1 MYPDSESAR
10 GRRNTADGRGVAG
23 AVNRAAL
30 VACIVLLAAA
40 GVVVVGLRGSSPDVR
55 LPPAGVALS
64 YAEHVEPVVLRR
76 CVGCHTADEAEAG
89 LVLEEGRG
97 WAAMVDVPSTQVP
110 GLLMV
115 APGDL
120 ADSYLWRKLEGRAVV
135 GRGMPRTLLGW
146 KRLPPSEL
154 EAFRRWIEDGA
165 AP

>member
-1 MYPDSESAR
+1 
-10 GRRNTADGRGVAG
+10 
-23 AVNRAAL
+23 VNRAAL
-30 VACIVLLAAA
+30 VLCVVLLAAA
-40 GVVVVGLRGSSPDVR
+40 AVVVVGLRGRSPGVR

-64 YAEHVEPVVLRR
+64 YAEHVEPLVLHR
-76 CVGCHTADEAEAG
+76 CVGCHTVDEAEAG

-97 WAAMVDVPSTQVP
+97 RAAMVGVPSTQVP

-120 ADSYLWRKLEGRAVV
+120 EASYLWQKLEGRAAV

-146 KRLPPSEL
+146 RRLPPSEL
-154 EAFRRWIEDGA
+154 EAFRRWIADGA